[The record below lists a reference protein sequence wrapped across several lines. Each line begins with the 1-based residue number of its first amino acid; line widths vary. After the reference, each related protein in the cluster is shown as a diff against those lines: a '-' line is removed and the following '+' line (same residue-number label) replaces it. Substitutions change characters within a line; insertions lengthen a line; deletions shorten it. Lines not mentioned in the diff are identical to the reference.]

1 MMTARMW
8 TMTAISSSLIAALVG
23 CSRQTE
29 VTRQEAVEQA
39 PADASEQMTVNKVIE
54 ETREAARA
62 FGEFAADTKDEFVR
76 EGKEHLAR
84 LDERIVELK
93 KRSSELSADARA
105 KWNEQL
111 ADLEARRKEFASE
124 LEEVQNASG
133 DAWKDVSDGAK
144 SAWAELT
151 TGVEKA
157 AHSFSHSDAEPLEV
171 EESETQN

>member
-23 CSRQTE
+23 CSEQTE
-29 VTRQEAVEQA
+29 LTRREAVDHA

-62 FGEFAADTKDEFVR
+62 FGALAADTKDEFVE

-84 LDERIVELK
+84 LDERIDKLK

-105 KWNEQL
+105 KWNEHL
-111 ADLEARRKEFASE
+111 ADLEARREEFASE
-124 LEEVQNASG
+124 LEDVQNASG
-133 DAWKDVSDGAK
+133 DAWRDVSDGAK

-151 TGVEKA
+151 TGFEKA
-157 AHSFSHSDAEPLEV
+157 AHHFSHSDGEPLEV
-171 EESETQN
+171 EKSDTQN